1 MTTNTVNVGIYD
13 TWADWEAGYTLAHL
27 GSGDW
32 QPDGRRYKVVLVG
45 ETLDPI
51 TTKGGI
57 TLTPD
62 IVVEELDPA
71 KSDMLILPG
80 ADTWLDGQN
89 IPFVAAAKRF
99 LDAGVPV
106 AAICGA
112 TIGMA
117 AGGLLNDVDHTG
129 NAPETLESPAYR
141 GHDRYCFEPAV
152 ADGNVITASSVA
164 PVEFAEAI
172 FRQLDFYDERTNR
185 NWYLLY
191 GKKDPAGFFGLM
203 EGANL
208 G

>member
-1 MTTNTVNVGIYD
+1 MTSNTINVGIYD
-13 TWADWEAGYTLAHL
+13 TWADWEAGYVLAHL

-32 QPDGRRYKVVLVG
+32 QKDGLRYNIVLVG
-45 ETLDPI
+45 RTLDPI
-51 TTKGGI
+51 TTKAGI

-62 IVVEELDPA
+62 VAVEDLNPA
-71 KSDMLILPG
+71 ESAMLILPG

-89 IPFVAAAKRF
+89 TAFVAAAKNF

-112 TIGMA
+112 TMGMA

-129 NAPETLESPAYR
+129 NAPQTLESPSYR
-141 GHDRYCFEPAV
+141 GHDRYRFDPAV
-152 ADGNVITASSVA
+152 ADGNVITASAVA
-164 PVEFAEAI
+164 PVEFAAAI
-172 FRQLDFYDERTNR
+172 FRRLEFYDETTNQ